1 MDKESDHFMAKE
13 YCFFN
18 GNHKRCR
25 GYVTLG
31 CYVYHPLLGK
41 IIRLCKRGSK
51 CGRLRSYSDILDNIQ
66 RSPLGWCADEA
77 GSKWEGLFRVF
88 GDVCNRIVSCVFH
101 YQQSVNQL
109 TSLRSLWS
117 LSSAHFLPLISVD
130 RSVLLIWS
138 ISVAQGNN

>member
-1 MDKESDHFMAKE
+1 MDKECDNFMAKE
-13 YCFFN
+13 CCFFN

-41 IIRLCKRGSK
+41 IIRLCKHGNK

-66 RSPLGWCADEA
+66 RGPLGWCADEA
-77 GSKWEGLFRVF
+77 VSKWEGLFRVF
-88 GDVCNRIVSCVFH
+88 GDMCNRIVSCVFH
-101 YQQSVNQL
+101 YRQSVNQL
-109 TSLRSLWS
+109 TSLRS

-130 RSVLLIWS
+130 RSMSLIWS
-138 ISVAQGNN
+138 LSVAQRNN